1 MSDVRFS
8 GGGEWNPFAALGNKL
23 SALGRNKGDQQ
34 GQIKDHQVGST
45 GKISDALRLQQEHH
59 KNVMEHLVKSYELQG
74 GLMTQHAGI
83 QEQAAA
89 GTHGRNLEL
98 HKAINKAAESGT
110 QIGIS
115 LPEGG
120 QVSYTKK
127 KTQPRA
133 AKPLTETVAPKPE
146 PSPEP
151 GPAAK
156 PEKFAQRDPKT
167 KKITGYAETPQGPLP
182 SKPTAKAPKKRTAA
196 PKKKA

>member
-1 MSDVRFS
+1 MSSPTFS
-8 GGGEWNPFAALGNKL
+8 GGEWNPFEALGNKL
-23 SALGRNKGDQQ
+23 AALGRNKGDQQ
-34 GQIKDHQVGST
+34 GQIQEHHVSGR
-45 GKISDALRLQQEHH
+45 GKLSDALRLQQEHH
-59 KNVMEHLVKSYELQG
+59 KNVMEHLEKSYQLQG
-74 GLMTQHAGI
+74 NLMTQHAGL
-83 QEQAAA
+83 QEQAFA

-98 HKAINKAAESGT
+98 HNAIHKAAEGGT
-110 QIGIS
+110 QLNIN

-151 GPAAK
+151 GPSPK
-156 PEKFAQRDPKT
+156 PEKFAQRGAAG
-167 KKITGYAETPQGPLP
+167 KIVGYAETPQGPLP
-182 SKPTAKAPKKRTAA
+182 SKSTAKAPKKRTAA

>member
-1 MSDVRFS
+1 MSEPTFK
-8 GGGEWNPFAALGNKL
+8 GGEWNPFEALGNKL
-23 SALGRNKGDQQ
+23 SALGRNKGNQQ
-34 GQIKDHQVGST
+34 GQIREHQFGST

-74 GLMTQHAGI
+74 NLMAQHAGLQ
-83 QEQAAA
+83 QEAAA

-98 HKAINKAAESGT
+98 HKAINKAAEGGT
-110 QIGIS
+110 QLS
-115 LPEGG
+115 VHLPEGG

-133 AKPLTETVAPKPE
+133 AKPLTENVAPKPE
-146 PSPEP
+146 PSPSP

-156 PEKFAQRDPKT
+156 PEKFAQRGAEG
-167 KKITGYAETPQGPLP
+167 KIVGYAETPQKPLP
-182 SKPTAKAPKKRTAA
+182 KKSTAQTPKKRTAA

>member
-1 MSDVRFS
+1 MSQPTFS
-8 GGGEWNPFAALGNKL
+8 GGEWNPFAALGAKL
-23 SALGRNKGDQQ
+23 SSMGRNVGTQQ
-34 GQIKDHQVGST
+34 EQIQEHHIGGR
-45 GKISDALRLQQEHH
+45 GKLRDALQMQQAHH
-59 KNVMEHLVKSYELQG
+59 KNVMEHLERSYQLQG
-74 GLMTQHAGI
+74 GLMTQQAGL
-83 QEQAAA
+83 QEQASA

-98 HKAINKAAESGT
+98 HNAIHKAAEGGT
-110 QIGIS
+110 QLSIH

-133 AKPLTETVAPKPE
+133 AKPLTETIAPKPE
-146 PSPEP
+146 PSPSP